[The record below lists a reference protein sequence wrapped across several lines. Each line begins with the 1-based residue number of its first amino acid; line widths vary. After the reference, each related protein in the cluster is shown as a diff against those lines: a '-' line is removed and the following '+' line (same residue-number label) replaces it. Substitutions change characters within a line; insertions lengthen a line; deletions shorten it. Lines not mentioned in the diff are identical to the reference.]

1 MARQQPPGSVR
12 ALLAAAG
19 VALAGLWLP
28 VAASAQGGDQPALK
42 AFRVCQDPNNMP
54 FSNQKGEGIE
64 NRIAEL
70 FASQLKV
77 PVEYYSFPQRMAFVR
92 NTLRYKLPGE
102 DYRCD
107 VILGVPAGWGQAS
120 ATKAYYQSTYALVFR
135 KGGLFDGVDS
145 GSSFL
150 AKAQAM
156 DKKPR
161 IGLYDK
167 SPGSAW
173 LAKHGL
179 VDAAVVYPIMNPDPE
194 QFAGEII
201 AKDLAG
207 DKIDV
212 AVVWGPIA
220 GYYATHVPGAEFV
233 VVPLKSEPGVRFH
246 FAIAMGVRYGEP
258 QWKAQIEK
266 LIDSNQEA
274 LHKILQEY
282 DVPLVDEQGDP
293 LRK

>member
-1 MARQQPPGSVR
+1 MADACR
-12 ALLAAAG
+12 ALGLAGAIAVAGLGLPASG
-19 VALAGLWLP
+19 VAQ
-28 VAASAQGGDQPALK
+28 VAEQPALK
-42 AFRVCQDPNNMP
+42 ALRVCQDPNNMP
-54 FSNQKGEGIE
+54 FSNEKGEGIE

-77 PVEYYSFPQRMAFVR
+77 PVEYYSFPQRMGFVR
-92 NTLRYKLPGE
+92 NTLRYRLPGE

-120 ATKAYYQSTYALVFR
+120 ATKPYYTSTYALVFR
-135 KGGLFDGVDS
+135 KGEQFDDAKS
-145 GSSFL
+145 GSDFL
-150 AKAQAM
+150 AQVQAM
-156 DKKPR
+156 EKKPR

-179 VDAAVVYPIMNPDPE
+179 VDAAVVYPIMSPDPE
-194 QFAGEII
+194 QFPGEII
-201 AKDLAG
+201 AKDLVRK
-207 DKIDV
+207 DIDV
-212 AVVWGPIA
+212 AIVWGPIA
-220 GYYATHVPGAEFV
+220 GYYSTHVPNSEFT

-258 QWKAQIEK
+258 KWKAQIEE
-266 LIDSNQEA
+266 LIDSNQAA
-274 LHKILQEY
+274 LHRILEEY
-282 DVPLVDEQGDP
+282 DVPLVDEQGEL